1 MRQALTEQMNVH
13 WTKRNDSRRT
23 ASHATGPTTVPI
35 TLEVNLRVP
44 DISVGTPRA
53 PAPRITNSD
62 ARFWKTITVSVLP
75 KVGDNLELS
84 ACGYAF
90 HATVKRLDWHDD
102 KDHFVVACQ
111 FAKRS
116 MTLEEYD
123 GLRTDPDWT
132 MKPLLSGN

>member
-1 MRQALTEQMNVH
+1 MNAH

-44 DISVGTPRA
+44 DISVETPQTPVR
-53 PAPRITNSD
+53 RITNSD
-62 ARFWKTITVSVLP
+62 ARFWKMITVSVLP
-75 KVGDNLELS
+75 KVGDDLELS
-84 ACGYAF
+84 TRSYVF
-90 HATVKRLDWHDD
+90 HATVKRLDWHDN
-102 KDHFVVACQ
+102 KNHFVVTCHS
-111 FAKRS
+111 AKRS